1 MLANRIDETDLAI
14 LQVLLENAIRPHKE
28 IGELVHL
35 TGQAVGARIRKM
47 QDSGIIEGYTLLW
60 NPEKIGLTVHAF
72 VTMFM
77 KMTISHSSFVTFVQ
91 SSEMVTEMHR
101 VSGDGCYWMRVRV
114 PSMVEL
120 NAFLDELLH
129 YGNYKISLSIGQ
141 IK

>member
-77 KMTISHSSFVTFVQ
+77 KMTIAHSSFVSFVQ

-129 YGNYKISLSIGQ
+129 YGNYKTSLSIGQ